1 VIKRSKKIFAISSL
15 LFLTACAGLSGTPPY
30 LAVVDAGS
38 SGSRVHFYR
47 VVPDD
52 AFIDIQELLQLHP
65 PGLDALSSFE
75 GHAEQAGPQG
85 IQPLLAVLDTYLASN
100 HIPKSQVPVDVLAT
114 AGMRL
119 LAQTNPTEAD
129 AIYRSVHDTIAGEG
143 YRVGE
148 IRTISGTDEGLY
160 SWADVNYLYRNF
172 HLNKPTKGI
181 IEVGG
186 ASAQVAY
193 VTSDVDHP
201 NVVVK
206 TINGVGYP
214 ILSVSYLGLGQGE
227 ARKAM
232 IAASGPIRNPCY
244 PNNDIG
250 SPPTSFNAD
259 TGSPSHVV
267 ASGAYQYN
275 DCNGLYQS
283 LIASFHVRE
292 SAVAPGFD
300 VTNFVGVS
308 SVFFALH
315 DWQVLDQPAML
326 GTRVG
331 ELCDGRNAW
340 SLKVAPAQG
349 GASKFAQNACA
360 NGTYINALLFSPKN
374 GLGLA
379 NGRLAGVERI
389 KGASP
394 TWTRGYVV
402 IRNGR

>member
-1 VIKRSKKIFAISSL
+1 VIKRSKKIFAISCL
-15 LFLTACAGLSGTPPY
+15 LLLTACAGLSGTPPY

-38 SGSRVHFYR
+38 SGSRVYLYR
-47 VVPDD
+47 VLPDET
-52 AFIDIQELLQLHP
+52 FIDIQDLVQLQP
-65 PGLDALSSFE
+65 AGLDALSSFE
-75 GHAEQAGPQG
+75 GNAEQAGSRG
-85 IQPLLAVLDTYLASN
+85 IQPLLDNLGAYLDRN
-100 HIPKSQVPVDVLAT
+100 HIPKSRVPVDVLAT

-119 LAQTNPTEAD
+119 LEQINRAEAD
-129 AIYRSVHDTIAGEG
+129 AIYHSVRDAIDREG
-143 YRVGE
+143 YSVGE

-172 HLNKPTKGI
+172 HLNKVTTGI

-193 VTSDVDHP
+193 VTSDVSHP

-206 TINGVGYP
+206 TINGVDYP
-214 ILSVSYLGLGQGE
+214 VLSVSYLGLGQSE

-232 IAASGPIRNPCY
+232 ITASGLVRNPCY

-250 SPPTSFNAD
+250 SPPASFNAD
-259 TGSPSHVV
+259 TSSPGYIV

-283 LIASFHVRE
+283 LITSFHVRE

-300 VTNFVGVS
+300 ATNFAGVS
-308 SVFFALH
+308 SVYFALH

-326 GTRVG
+326 GTRVS
-331 ELCDGRNAW
+331 ELCGGIDAW

-349 GASKFAQNACA
+349 GISKFAQNACA

-374 GLGLA
+374 GLGLG
-379 NGRLAGVERI
+379 NGRLAGVKRI

-402 IRNGR
+402 IRSGR